1 MILAIDA
8 GTTGVT
14 AIAIRQDGS
23 RAAHGYQEFPQ
34 HFPQPGWVEH
44 DLDEIWQATLSAV
57 KQVLDAVGSVTFVGL
72 GITNQRETIGLWDRA
87 TLQSPTPAIVW
98 QDRRTTQILKDLEVY
113 PTFSKVQEL
122 TGLPLDPYF
131 SASKLRWIAVNKPEI
146 WKEVENGSVV
156 VGTIDTYLIA
166 RLTNGKAHI
175 TDATNASRTQLY
187 NIHEGTWSEELLKLF
202 GVPLHALPIVVDS
215 SGMLAETDP
224 DSFFGLSIPISGIAG
239 DQQAALFGQTQ
250 FEIGG
255 AKCTYGTGAF
265 ILQNIGSDSLV
276 LDNGLITTVAWQ
288 LDGVRTYATEGSV
301 FVAGAAV
308 QWLRDGLK
316 IITKAED
323 SEALA
328 RTVEDNGGVVFVPA
342 LTGLGAPYW
351 EPKATGSIFGLTRG
365 TTDAHIARA
374 TLEAIAFQVK
384 DIFDAMG
391 KTGIKLSKL
400 RVDGGASANSLLM
413 QFQSDLLQVP
423 LQRPIHLDSTALGA
437 AYLAGLGVG
446 FWKSL
451 DELKNLN
458 PIEQAFEPE
467 AAKHDEFAHW
477 KKAVAAT
484 IAFSKNEPKET
495 C

>member
-14 AIAIRQDGS
+14 ALAIRQDGS
-23 RAAHGYQEFPQ
+23 RAAQGYQEFPQ

-44 DLDEIWQATLSAV
+44 DLEEIWQATLSAV
-57 KQVLDAVGSVTFVGL
+57 KQVLDAVGAVTFLGL
-72 GITNQRETIGLWDRA
+72 GITNQRETIGLWNRE

-98 QDRRTTQILKDLEVY
+98 QDRRTTQVLKDLEDH
-113 PTFSKVQEL
+113 PTFSKVQQL

-131 SASKLRWIAVNKPEI
+131 SASKLRWIAINKPEV
-146 WKEVENGSVV
+146 WAEVENGAAV

-166 RLTNGKAHI
+166 RLTHGKSHI

-187 NIHEGTWSEELLKLF
+187 NIYEGTWSEELLDLF
-202 GVPLHALPIVVDS
+202 GIPLHALPTVVDS
-215 SGMLAETDP
+215 SGVLAETAP
-224 DSFFGLSIPISGIAG
+224 DTFFGLSIPISGIAG

-316 IITKAED
+316 IIDKAVD
-323 SEALA
+323 SESLA

-351 EPKATGSIFGLTRG
+351 EAKATGSIFGLTRG
-365 TTDAHIARA
+365 TKDAHISRA

-391 KTGIKLSKL
+391 QTGIKLSKL
-400 RVDGGASANSLLM
+400 RVDGGASANGLLM

-458 PIEQAFEPE
+458 PIEQTFEPG
-467 AAKHDEFAHW
+467 AAKDDEFAHW

-484 IAFSKNEPKET
+484 IAFAKN
-495 C
+495 

>member
-23 RAAHGYQEFPQ
+23 RAARGYQEFPQ

-44 DLDEIWQATLSAV
+44 DLEEIWQATLSAV
-57 KQVLDAVGSVTFVGL
+57 KQVLDAVGDVAFAGL
-72 GITNQRETIGLWDRA
+72 GITNQRETIGLWNKT
-87 TLQSPTPAIVW
+87 TLHSPTPAIVW
-98 QDRRTTQILKDLEVY
+98 QDRRTTQVLKDLENHSRI
-113 PTFSKVQEL
+113 SKVQKL

-131 SASKLRWIAVNKPEI
+131 SASKLRWIAINKPEI
-146 WKEVENGSVV
+146 WNEVIEGNLVI
-156 VGTIDTYLIA
+156 GTIDTYLVA

-187 NIHEGTWSEELLKLF
+187 DIHQGEWSEELLDLF
-202 GVPLHALPIVVDS
+202 GIPLHALPTVVDS
-215 SGMLAETDP
+215 SGVLAETDS

-288 LDGVRTYATEGSV
+288 LNGIRTYASEGSV

-316 IITKAED
+316 IIEKSED
-323 SEALA
+323 SERLA
-328 RTVEDNGGVVFVPA
+328 NSVPDNDGVVFVPA

-351 EPKATGSIFGLTRG
+351 EPEATGTIFGITRG

-391 KTGIKLSKL
+391 QTGIKLSKL
-400 RVDGGASANSLLM
+400 RVDGGASANALLM
-413 QFQSDLLQVP
+413 QVQSDLLEVP

-446 FWKSL
+446 FWSSL
-451 DELKNLN
+451 EELKNLN
-458 PIEQAFEPE
+458 PIEKHFEPGPISPE
-467 AAKHDEFAHW
+467 LFTNW

-484 IAFSKNEPKET
+484 ISFAHN
-495 C
+495 

>member
-14 AIAIRQDGS
+14 ALAIRQDGS
-23 RAAHGYQEFPQ
+23 RAAQGYQEFPQ

-44 DLDEIWQATLSAV
+44 DLEEIWQATLSAV
-57 KQVLDAVGSVTFVGL
+57 KQVLEAVGDASFVGL
-72 GITNQRETIGLWDRA
+72 GITNQRETIGLWDKQ
-87 TLQSPTPAIVW
+87 TLKSPTPAIVW
-98 QDRRTTQILKDLEVY
+98 QDRRTTQVLKDLEDH
-113 PTFSKVQEL
+113 PTFSKVQQL

-131 SASKLRWIAVNKPEI
+131 SASKLRWIAINKPEI
-146 WKEVENGSVV
+146 WKEVESGSAV

-187 NIHEGTWSEELLKLF
+187 NIHEGTWSEELLALF
-202 GVPLHALPIVVDS
+202 GIPLHALPTVVDS
-215 SGMLAETDP
+215 SGVLAETNP

-265 ILQNIGSDSLV
+265 ILQNIGADSLV

-288 LDGVRTYATEGSV
+288 LNGIRTYATEGSV

-316 IITKAED
+316 IIDKAED

-328 RTVEDNGGVVFVPA
+328 KTLEDNGGVVFVPA

-374 TLEAIAFQVK
+374 TIEAIAFQVK

-391 KTGIKLSKL
+391 QTGIKLSRL
-400 RVDGGASANSLLM
+400 RVDGGASANGLLM
-413 QFQSDLLQVP
+413 QFQSDLLEVP

-458 PIEQAFEPE
+458 PIEQTFEPGVS
-467 AAKHDEFAHW
+467 KHEEFAHW

-484 IAFSKNEPKET
+484 IAFAKN
-495 C
+495 

>member
-400 RVDGGASANSLLM
+400 RVDGGASANGLLM

-458 PIEQAFEPE
+458 PVEQAFEPG
-467 AAKHDEFAHW
+467 ATKHDEFAHW
-477 KKAVAAT
+477 KKAIAAT
-484 IAFSKNEPKET
+484 IAFSKN
-495 C
+495 

>member
-14 AIAIRQDGS
+14 ALAINQDGS

-44 DLDEIWQATLSAV
+44 DLEEIWQATKAAV
-57 KQVLDAVGSVTFVGL
+57 KQVLDSVGEVSFLGL
-72 GITNQRETIGLWDRA
+72 GITNQRETIGLWDKI
-87 TLQSPTPAIVW
+87 TLESPIPAIVW
-98 QDRRTTQILKDLEVY
+98 QDRRTTQILEDLKSH
-113 PTFSKVQEL
+113 PIITKVHEL

-131 SASKLRWIAVNKPEI
+131 SASKLRWIAINKPDI
-146 WKEVENGSVV
+146 WKEVTEGNLVI
-156 VGTIDTYLIA
+156 GTIDTYLIS
-166 RLTNGKAHI
+166 RLTSGNSHI

-187 NIHEGTWSEELLKLF
+187 DIHQGEWSEELLELF
-202 GVPLHALPIVVDS
+202 QVPLKALPNVVDS
-215 SGMLAETDP
+215 SGLLAQTDP
-224 DSFFGLSIPISGIAG
+224 EAFFGLSIPISGIAG

-250 FEIGG
+250 FEVGG

-265 ILQNIGSDSLV
+265 ILQNIGVNSQV
-276 LDNGLITTVAWQ
+276 LENGLITTVAWQ
-288 LDGVRTYATEGSV
+288 LNGTRTYASEGSV

-316 IITKAED
+316 IIEKAED
-323 SEALA
+323 SESLA
-328 RTVEDNGGVVFVPA
+328 RSVEDNGGVVFVPA

-351 EPKATGSIFGLTRG
+351 KPEATGTIFGITRG
-365 TTDAHIARA
+365 TTDAHISRA

-391 KTGIKLSKL
+391 QTGIKLSKL

-413 QFQSDLLQVP
+413 QFQADLLEVP

-446 FWKSL
+446 YWKSL
-451 DELKNLN
+451 EDLKNLN
-458 PIEQAFEPE
+458 PIEKHFEPGPSNPE
-467 AAKHDEFAHW
+467 LFANW
-477 KKAVAAT
+477 KRAVAAT
-484 IAFSKNEPKET
+484 ISFSKN
-495 C
+495 

>member
-44 DLDEIWQATLSAV
+44 DLEEIWQATLSAV
-57 KQVLDAVGSVTFVGL
+57 KQVLDSVGDVTFVGL
-72 GITNQRETIGLWDRA
+72 GITNQRETVGLWDKK
-87 TLQSPTPAIVW
+87 TLHSPTPAIVW
-98 QDRRTTQILKDLEVY
+98 QDRRTTEILKDLESH
-113 PTFSKVQEL
+113 PSISKVQKL

-131 SASKLRWIAVNKPEI
+131 SASKLRWIAINKPEI
-146 WKEVENGSVV
+146 WEEVKNGSLVI
-156 VGTIDTYLIA
+156 GTIDTYLIA

-187 NIHEGTWSEELLKLF
+187 DIHTGSWSEELLDLF
-202 GVPLHALPIVVDS
+202 AIPLQALPTVMDS
-215 SGMLAETDP
+215 SGLLAETDP
-224 DSFFGLSIPISGIAG
+224 DSFFGLTIPISGIAG

-265 ILQNIGSDSLV
+265 ILQNIGTDSQV

-288 LDGVRTYATEGSV
+288 LDGVRTYASEGSV

-308 QWLRDGLK
+308 QWLRDGLR
-316 IITKAED
+316 IIDKAED
-323 SEALA
+323 SETLA

-384 DIFDAMG
+384 EIFDAMG
-391 KTGIKLSKL
+391 QTGIKLSKL
-400 RVDGGASANSLLM
+400 RVDGGASANGLLM

-451 DELKNLN
+451 DELRNLN
-458 PIEQAFEPE
+458 PIEQTFEPGE
-467 AAKHDEFAHW
+467 PKQKQFAFW

-484 IAFSKNEPKET
+484 ISFANN
-495 C
+495 